1 MAEYAKVIVDISQEK
16 LDKTFEYRIPP
27 YLTQRIT
34 VGMQVYIPFGSRRI
48 TGYVVELSDEAEYDE
63 DKLKNIAGIVTDSV
77 PIESHLIALAGWMR
91 EHYGGTMNQAL
102 KMVLPIKEK
111 KKAVEHKRVRLAL
124 HPVEAKNQLGA
135 YERRHST
142 ARAKLLRALL
152 EEEELD
158 WDLVT
163 HKLGVSGSVIRAME
177 ESGVVK
183 VIRETQYRN
192 PVSHLT
198 SRGYGLTLNDE
209 QQEAVDAVW
218 SDYEKGIRSTYL
230 IKGVTGSGKTEVYM
244 ELIAKMQKAGRQAIV
259 LIPEIALTYQT
270 VLRFYNRFGDRVS
283 ILNSRM
289 SPGERYDQ
297 FLRAKNGEIDVM
309 IGPRSALF
317 TPFAN
322 LGLIIIDEEHETS
335 YKSETV
341 PRYHARETAIARA
354 AMLDASVVL
363 GSATP
368 SVDSYYRAKR
378 GEYRLLTLTKRV
390 KERPLPA
397 CGVVDLRQELR
408 EGNRSI
414 LSRRL
419 DGLMEQRLRAG
430 EQTMLFINRRGVAG
444 FVSCRACGH
453 VINVRIAMYR

>member
-1 MAEYAKVIVDISQEK
+1 
-16 LDKTFEYRIPP
+16 
-27 YLTQRIT
+27 
-34 VGMQVYIPFGSRRI
+34 
-48 TGYVVELSDEAEYDE
+48 
-63 DKLKNIAGIVTDSV
+63 
-77 PIESHLIALAGWMR
+77 
-91 EHYGGTMNQAL
+91 
-102 KMVLPIKEK
+102 
-111 KKAVEHKRVRLAL
+111 
-124 HPVEAKNQLGA
+124 
-135 YERRHST
+135 
-142 ARAKLLRALL
+142 
-152 EEEELD
+152 
-158 WDLVT
+158 
-163 HKLGVSGSVIRAME
+163 
-177 ESGVVK
+177 
-183 VIRETQYRN
+183 
-192 PVSHLT
+192 
-198 SRGYGLTLNDE
+198 
-209 QQEAVDAVW
+209 
-218 SDYEKGIRSTYL
+218 
-230 IKGVTGSGKTEVYM
+230 
-244 ELIAKMQKAGRQAIV
+244 
-259 LIPEIALTYQT
+259 
-270 VLRFYNRFGDRVS
+270 
-283 ILNSRM
+283 
-289 SPGERYDQ
+289 
-297 FLRAKNGEIDVM
+297 M

-444 FVSCRACGH
+444 FVSCLSLIH
-453 VINVRIAMYR
+453 I